1 MASKIGMSYRNEAA
15 QARIDATLDGLT
27 ARLTTDVPPVP
38 TNRRDPV
45 LQETLRL
52 EWMAD
57 LLESLAAEPE
67 PSRTATKAKAA

>member
-1 MASKIGMSYRNEAA
+1 MASKIGMTYRNEAA
-15 QARIDATLDGLT
+15 QARIDATLEGLT
-27 ARLTTDVPPVP
+27 EALTLDVGPVP

-57 LLESLAAEPE
+57 LLEALAAEPE
-67 PSRTATKAKAA
+67 PSKPVTKVKGN

>member
-1 MASKIGMSYRNEAA
+1 MASKIGMTYRNEAA
-15 QARIDATLDGLT
+15 QARIDTTLEALSAGLP
-27 ARLTTDVPPVP
+27 LDVGSVP

-57 LLESLAAEPE
+57 LLEALAAEPE
-67 PSRTATKAKAA
+67 PSKPATKAKGN